1 MPTSMLKGTYF
12 QSMDAKGRMSFPT
25 KLREVVGERFIITR
39 GIDGCLFVYSLED
52 FEAMAEKISALPMG
66 KGKGIQRHFMAWAS
80 EVEADKQGRIL
91 IPQSLR
97 ELANLTKDVVVA
109 GVSSRAEIWDRKA
122 WEKADESYDD
132 EKFVSELEELDF

>member
-1 MPTSMLKGTYF
+1 MPAKMLKGTYF

-25 KLREVVGERFIITR
+25 KLRETVGERFIITR

-52 FEAMAEKISALPMG
+52 FEAMAEKISSLPMG

-97 ELANLTKDVVVA
+97 ELANLTKEVVVA
-109 GVSSRAEIWDRKA
+109 GVSSRAEIWDKQAWDKA
-122 WEKADESYDD
+122 NDEYDD
-132 EKFVSELEELDF
+132 DKFVEELEELDF

>member
-1 MPTSMLKGTYF
+1 MLKGTYF
-12 QSMDAKGRMSFPT
+12 QSMDTKGRMSFPT

-52 FEAMAEKISALPMG
+52 FEAMAEKISSLPMG
-66 KGKGIQRHFMAWAS
+66 KGKGIQRHFMAWAG

-97 ELANLTKDVVVA
+97 ELANLKKEVVVA
-109 GVSSRAEIWDRKA
+109 GVSSRAEIWDKEAWDKA
-122 WEKADESYDD
+122 NEEYDD
-132 EKFVSELEELDF
+132 DKFVEELEELDF

>member
-12 QSMDAKGRMSFPT
+12 QSMDTKGRMSFPT
-25 KLREVVGERFIITR
+25 KLREAVGERFIITR
-39 GIDGCLFVYSLED
+39 GIDGCLFVYSIDD
-52 FEAMAEKISALPMG
+52 FEVMAEKISSLPMG
-66 KGKGIQRHFMAWAS
+66 KGKGIQRHFMAWAN

-97 ELANLTKDVVVA
+97 ELANLTKEVVVA
-109 GVSSRAEIWDRKA
+109 GVSTRAEIWDRQT

-132 EKFVSELEELDF
+132 EQFLAELEELEF

>member
-1 MPTSMLKGTYF
+1 MPAKMLKGTYF

-25 KLREVVGERFIITR
+25 KLREVVGEKFIITR

-52 FEAMAEKISALPMG
+52 FEAMAEKISSLPMG

-91 IPQSLR
+91 VPQSLR
-97 ELANLTKDVVVA
+97 ELANLTKEVVVA
-109 GVSSRAEIWDRKA
+109 GVSSRAEIWDKEAWDKA
-122 WEKADESYDD
+122 NELYDD
-132 EKFVSELEELDF
+132 DKFVEELEELDF